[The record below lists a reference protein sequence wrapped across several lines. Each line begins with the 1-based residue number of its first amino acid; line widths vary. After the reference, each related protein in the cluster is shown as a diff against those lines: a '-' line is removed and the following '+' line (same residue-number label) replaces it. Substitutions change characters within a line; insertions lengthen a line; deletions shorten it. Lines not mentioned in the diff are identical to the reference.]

1 MLWFGFRVAQGRGM
15 IDGSRAATSAQQTQP
30 LAVPLSSRFSV
41 TDQLAVS
48 LLWFALFANWLT
60 VVPVIVPDQIASI
73 LGPDAAAKE
82 GISGSILAIGAF
94 MALVMAP
101 LAGALSD
108 RVRNAKGR
116 RRPFLIAGMA
126 GTCVALALLVPFG
139 AGSSILLYALAILN
153 LQFWWN
159 WACGPYAGL
168 IPDVVPVADQASASA
183 WMNIMS
189 ILGTFTGNGIAVALY
204 VHGQP
209 AAAIAG
215 LIVIN
220 LICLA
225 VTVKRVRERPASG
238 SGRPFALGPFLRSF
252 WLPPAMHRNFYRV
265 LVTRLFANLG
275 VWSMMTFLL
284 FYLQDVVGV
293 AEPARVLP
301 TVLGI
306 GALFGIPASLV
317 AARLSTRYGIVAIVK
332 LASWMMAGAAIA
344 YVLIALSPYLVLMA
358 IVALIYFSGWG
369 AYQAVDWALA
379 LRVLPKSEA
388 AGKDMGI
395 WHVALVLPQ
404 ILGPAS
410 TGWIIS
416 GAKWAVS
423 ARFAYTLAFA
433 IAALWFSLSAL
444 LVARVR
450 LAPSG

>member
-1 MLWFGFRVAQGRGM
+1 M
-15 IDGSRAATSAQQTQP
+15 IDGSRAAASTRQTPSA
-30 LAVPLSSRFSV
+30 LLRSDRFSV
-41 TDQLAVS
+41 ADQIAVS

-60 VVPVIVPDQIASI
+60 MVPVIIPDQIALI

-108 RVRNAKGR
+108 RVRNARGR
-116 RRPFLIAGMA
+116 RRPFLIAGMTGA
-126 GTCVALALLVPFG
+126 CVGLALLVPFG

-168 IPDVVPVADQASASA
+168 IPDVVSATDQASASA

-189 ILGTFTGNGIAVALY
+189 ILGTFAGNAIAVALY

-215 LIVIN
+215 LIVLNIV
-220 LICLA
+220 CLA
-225 VTVKRVRERPASG
+225 VTVKRVRESPALG
-238 SGRPFALGPFLRSF
+238 GGLFALGPFLRSF
-252 WLPPAMHRNFYRV
+252 WLPPALHRNFYRV
-265 LVTRLFANLG
+265 LFTRLFANLG
-275 VWSMMTFLL
+275 VWSVMAFLL

-293 AEPARVLP
+293 GEPARILP

-306 GALFGIPASLV
+306 GALLGIPASLV
-317 AARLSTRYGIVAIVK
+317 AAWLTRRYGIVAIVK
-332 LASWMMAGAAIA
+332 LTSWMMAAAAIA
-344 YVLIALSPYLVLMA
+344 YVLIALSPYWVLMA
-358 IVALIYFSGWG
+358 IVALVYFSGWG

-410 TGWIIS
+410 TGWIIT

-444 LVARVR
+444 LISRVR
-450 LAPSG
+450 LADPPDYSAASA

>member
-1 MLWFGFRVAQGRGM
+1 M
-15 IDGSRAATSAQQTQP
+15 IDGSRVAASTRQTPPSA
-30 LAVPLSSRFSV
+30 LLRSDRFSV
-41 TDQLAVS
+41 ADQIAVS

-60 VVPVIVPDQIASI
+60 MVPVIIPDQIALI

-108 RVRNAKGR
+108 RVRNARGR
-116 RRPFLIAGMA
+116 RRPFLIAGMT
-126 GTCVALALLVPFG
+126 GTCVGLALLVPFG
-139 AGSSILLYALAILN
+139 AGSSILLYAFAILN

-168 IPDVVPVADQASASA
+168 IPDVVPATDQASASA

-215 LIVIN
+215 LIILN
-220 LICLA
+220 IICLA
-225 VTVKRVRERPASG
+225 VTLKRVHEPPASG
-238 SGRPFALGPFLRSF
+238 GGPFALGPFLRSF

-306 GALFGIPASLV
+306 GALLGIPASLV
-317 AARLSTRYGIVAIVK
+317 AAWLTRRFGIVAIVK
-332 LASWMMAGAAIA
+332 VASWMMAGAAIA
-344 YVLIALSPYLVLMA
+344 YVVIALSPYPVLMA

-423 ARFAYTLAFA
+423 APFAYTLAFA

>member
-1 MLWFGFRVAQGRGM
+1 M
-15 IDGSRAATSAQQTQP
+15 IDGSRAATSTRLTPPSA
-30 LAVPLSSRFSV
+30 LLRSDRFSV
-41 TDQLAVS
+41 ADQIAVS

-60 VVPVIVPDQIASI
+60 MVPVIIPDQIALI
-73 LGPDAAAKE
+73 LGPDGAAKE

-108 RVRNAKGR
+108 RVRNARGR
-116 RRPFLIAGMA
+116 RRPFLIAGMT
-126 GTCVALALLVPFG
+126 GTCVGLALLVPFG

-168 IPDVVPVADQASASA
+168 IPDVVPATDQASASA

-189 ILGTFTGNGIAVALY
+189 ILGTFAGNAIAVALY

-215 LIVIN
+215 LIVLNIV
-220 LICLA
+220 CLA
-225 VTVKRVRERPASG
+225 VTVKRVRESPALGGG
-238 SGRPFALGPFLRSF
+238 SFALGPFLRSF
-252 WLPPAMHRNFYRV
+252 WLPPALHPNFYRV

-275 VWSMMTFLL
+275 VWSMMAFLL

-293 AEPARVLP
+293 AEPARMLP
-301 TVLGI
+301 IVLGI
-306 GALFGIPASLV
+306 GALLGIPASLF
-317 AARLSTRYGIVAIVK
+317 AAWLTSRYGIVAIVK
-332 LASWMMAGAAIA
+332 LTSWMMAGAAIA
-344 YVLIALSPYLVLMA
+344 YVLIALSPYLALMA
-358 IVALIYFSGWG
+358 IVALVYFSGWG

-410 TGWIIS
+410 TGWIIT
-416 GAKWAVS
+416 GAKLAVS

-433 IAALWFSLSAL
+433 IAALWFSLSA
-444 LVARVR
+444 VMIGRVR
-450 LAPSG
+450 LVRSD